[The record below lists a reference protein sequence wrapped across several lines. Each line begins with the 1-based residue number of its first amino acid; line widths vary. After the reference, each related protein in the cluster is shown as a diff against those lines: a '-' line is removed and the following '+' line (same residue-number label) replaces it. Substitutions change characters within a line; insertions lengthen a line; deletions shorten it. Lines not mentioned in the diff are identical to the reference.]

1 MIIFIVRI
9 IQCFKSIIDIL
20 LILDF
25 CLPSF
30 LGASFICWILFYHWP
45 DLLSSLEVSLSLVSD
60 RKHLSVCFLNLL
72 IYKGVVIV
80 ICKIIVCGLV
90 TLAYLFCLVYV
101 SVTSSNR
108 AAWFLLLP
116 DVISEL
122 GSVTLLYN
130 IL

>member
-30 LGASFICWILFYHWP
+30 LGASVICWILFYHWP
-45 DLLSSLEVSLSLVSD
+45 DLLSSLEVSLSLVSN
-60 RKHLSVCFLNLL
+60 RKYLSVCFLNLL

-90 TLAYLFCLVYV
+90 TLAYLF
-101 SVTSSNR
+101 
-108 AAWFLLLP
+108 AWFMSRLHLQIEPL
-116 DVISEL
+116 VS
-122 GSVTLLYN
+122 YFFQM
-130 IL
+130 